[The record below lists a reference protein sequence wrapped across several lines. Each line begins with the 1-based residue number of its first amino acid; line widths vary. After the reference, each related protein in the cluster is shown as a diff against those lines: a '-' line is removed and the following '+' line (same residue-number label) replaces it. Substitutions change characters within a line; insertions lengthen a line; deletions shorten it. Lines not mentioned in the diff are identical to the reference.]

1 MAVAFHTHDFE
12 IPTASSAEVIA
23 GTEAGKVVTPAALG
37 PLATLAGVTP
47 GTAGLAVIEDETASD
62 VRTTIGVVIGTDVQA
77 FDTDLTA
84 IAALTS
90 AADKVPYATGA
101 GTWALA
107 DFSAAGRALVD
118 DASAA
123 AQRVTLGFDSAA
135 PGAAGLAILADAV
148 QADVRDY
155 LDVAPYIATR
165 TALKALDTTKDTT
178 ALFDGSQ
185 WKWTTGDFSVQ
196 IAADTAEGIYA
207 KADAIAATVGAW
219 VRVYDETPL
228 VNWWGAVAD
237 YTVGGSGTDS
247 TTAIQCAVNV
257 CNLIGEDELRFKPSL
272 GKKYL
277 VTATI
282 TGTALLLSGTFGAGI
297 VFKNM
302 SGLGGF
308 TFSGATAVGKTIGAE
323 RLEFIAEGANIL
335 HAVKGPALA
344 NQYDTYFTRYKFEDN
359 YCHGGNRDAAKYS
372 FAWDYTA
379 TNWFHIGD
387 GVGGEVHNN
396 QIWGAFDI
404 KVDPAGQHQD
414 CGIRLECAS
423 ATLAIEIGHNKIATV
438 YAATEI
444 ADKSFFHFFDNDCI
458 GNHIGLRWLTTGT
471 HYNEPKVWDNN
482 FNSQRYGIY
491 IDGPDS
497 ITLSGNTIRRHR
509 SGWHGATTDWYGVY
523 AENVSDL
530 HMDGNSAQ
538 PDESDGAFT
547 GTMYAYHLIACSIG
561 TANGNFVGIGCDR
574 GYLLDNC
581 TGLVIDA
588 TVTAQNDAADVLFRL
603 INNTRASAL
612 GSAAY
617 VSSFTGAK
625 LSDDGSINYATVDV
639 DKLTGLERLP
649 PATVLT
655 IAAGVITVTQ
665 SFHTVDTEGGAGT
678 DDLVTI
684 TPSSWMNSGAPV
696 FLNLRAASSARDVVL
711 KDGTGNLRLTA
722 DFTMTHSDDWI
733 ELVYE
738 NSVWKEVS
746 RSDNTA

>member
-165 TALKALDTTKDTT
+165 TALKALDTTKDTV

-302 SGLGGF
+302 SGLDGF
-308 TFSGATAVGKTIGAE
+308 SFTGATSVGKVIGAE
-323 RLEFIAEGANIL
+323 RLELIAEGANIQY
-335 HAVKGPALA
+335 AIRGPNNSA
-344 NQYDTYFTRYKFEDN
+344 QYSTYYTRYVFNHN
-359 YCHGGNRDAAKYS
+359 YCHGGVRDVAKYS
-372 FAWDYTA
+372 FAWDYSA
-379 TNWFHIGD
+379 AAWIYVGD
-387 GVGGEVHNN
+387 CNGALISWNN
-396 QIWGAFDI
+396 IQGAFDI
-404 KVDPAGQHQD
+404 ITDPTGQFADRGIYLNANAAILSARIHNNNIGPIKTGVDVGDKAFLTMSDNDIIGSYD
-414 CGIRLECAS
+414 GLS
-423 ATLAIEIGHNKIATV
+423 FTGATL
-438 YAATEI
+438 
-444 ADKSFFHFFDNDCI
+444 F
-458 GNHIGLRWLTTGT
+458 
-471 HYNEPKVWDNN
+471 NEPKIQRNN
-482 FNSQRYGIY
+482 FNAQRWGI
-491 IDGPDS
+491 ILDGPDS
-497 ITLSGNTIRRHR
+497 IEIVDNTIRRHS
-509 SGWHGATTDWYGVY
+509 SGWKGATHDWYGVK
-523 AENVSDL
+523 ASNVSDL
-530 HMDGNSAQ
+530 KLSNNTVQ
-538 PDESDGAFT
+538 PDESGGAFT
-547 GTMYAYHLIACSIG
+547 GTMYAYALIACGLSTISD
-561 TANGNFVGIGCDR
+561 NFVGVGCDR
-574 GYLLDNC
+574 GFLLDNC
-581 TGLVIDA
+581 TGFVIDA
-588 TVTAQNDAADVLFRL
+588 TVTAQNDAADILFRL
-603 INNTRASAL
+603 INNTRASSL

-617 VSSFTGAK
+617 VSSFAGTK
-625 LSDDGSINYATVDV
+625 LSDDGSINYATLDV
-639 DKLTGLERLP
+639 DKLMGLERLP
-649 PATVLT
+649 AGTVLT

-665 SFHTVDTEGGAGT
+665 SYHTVETEGAAGT

-696 FLNLRAASSARDVVL
+696 FLNLRPNSSARDVVL